1 MQVKQFLLDTRTYL
15 HHMVRAGNIKEEVL
29 ITLQM
34 IADLSYAWEIVD
46 SYTRYMQEGIK
57 RDPALVIKLR
67 ATFLKVSYM
76 IDIWHS
82 ANLFLFLIVGWG
94 KISNGNLTFFLSYHQ
109 H

>member
-29 ITLQM
+29 ITMQM

-57 RDPALVIKLR
+57 RDPGLVIKLR
-67 ATFLKVSYM
+67 ATFLKVSCIKFHIFTEPDSLY
-76 IDIWHS
+76 
-82 ANLFLFLIVGWG
+82 FR
-94 KISNGNLTFFLSYHQ
+94 
-109 H
+109 